1 MRREIV
7 LCIIIDR
14 HYLILLQNNTKRTKS
29 VIQILN
35 KGKHEILDIV
45 TENVHAKKEQ
55 VLLKITKSEKSSK
68 IKKLKRN

>member
-35 KGKHEILDIV
+35 KGKHEIPDIV
-45 TENVHAKKEQ
+45 AENVHAKKEQ
-55 VLLKITKSEKSSK
+55 RFLKITKNKKSSK
-68 IKKLKRN
+68 DIKAK

>member
-45 TENVHAKKEQ
+45 TENVHAKKEHIF
-55 VLLKITKSEKSSK
+55 LKITKNKKSSK
-68 IKKLKRN
+68 NIKAK